1 MCVCVCVCVSVC
13 VCVCARMRALQPV
26 GVLKRLINIYLNIN
40 SRNSTSMT
48 ADLICYGLLATHVI
62 GTRGKGF
69 SAHNT

>member
-1 MCVCVCVCVSVC
+1 
-13 VCVCARMRALQPV
+13 MRALQPV

-62 GTRGKGF
+62 GTRAKGF